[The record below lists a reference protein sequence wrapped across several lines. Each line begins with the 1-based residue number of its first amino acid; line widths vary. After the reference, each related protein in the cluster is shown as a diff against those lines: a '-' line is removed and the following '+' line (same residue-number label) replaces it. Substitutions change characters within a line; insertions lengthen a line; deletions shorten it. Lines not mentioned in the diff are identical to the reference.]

1 MRAHAAHVVAQN
13 VDEHKKFKQIIANFK
28 NARNFFVIIVRP
40 SMLRTIFF
48 AHEIG
53 HLLTI

>member
-1 MRAHAAHVVAQN
+1 MCTHAAHVVAQN
-13 VDEHKKFKQIIANFK
+13 VDEHKKLKKIIANLK
-28 NARNFFVIIVRP
+28 NERIFFVIIVRP